1 MTPQE
6 VDEPENWADPPE
18 FIFRVFVGDD
28 ARSQVFGPKDK
39 RNWVLWQ
46 LSKYAIALESEGIVS
61 VKRFINGKWEN
72 ADGWR
77 NLAH

>member
-6 VDEPENWADPPE
+6 ADEPENWADPPE

-28 ARSQVFGPKDK
+28 ARAQVFGPKDK

-46 LSKYAIALESEGIVS
+46 LSKYAIAL
-61 VKRFINGKWEN
+61 
-72 ADGWR
+72 
-77 NLAH
+77 